1 MTINDMV
8 NNIQN
13 SGSYRRLTSEE
24 VDEYYLKQNP
34 EARGLLNVDP
44 STLKIVPVKQ
54 EYVNK
59 LLEQNKKEWIDGYGL
74 VRGDKTKVN
83 EMIGKFSSMEAV
95 KDRANVNYTLSRIVR
110 NQDEKFFSIIK
121 QHNPNWVWGE
131 TFDPKIL
138 DELHIDTTI

>member
-34 EARGLLNVDP
+34 EARGRLNVDP
-44 STLKIVPVKQ
+44 TSLKIVPVKQ

-83 EMIGKFSSMEAV
+83 EMIKKFSSTEPI
-95 KDRANVNYTLSRIVR
+95 KDKANVAHTLTKIVS

-131 TFDPKIL
+131 PFDPKIL
-138 DELHIDTTI
+138 DETHIDITI